1 MKPVLFIVL
10 HLGTVKDWQWSDTS
24 VNLPKWA
31 SSQIYA
37 TAPALNNSVH
47 CTSVLFHFYL
57 FSPCQLSGAQ
67 IIATVSTGNAFF
79 FFHIEP
85 SSLGPALWKSVIT
98 TKRSNKKNGNIYSIQ
113 PLSRHPHGD
122 IKVMHF
128 TVIALPVCAYVPQLW
143 PYWVSQAIKVI
154 IFFCGTVHCP
164 P

>member
-79 FFHIEP
+79 FFPYRAVLIRASPVEISNNNKEKQQKKWEHLQYPAIKP
-85 SSLGPALWKSVIT
+85 SSTWWHKSDAFYCDSSSSMCICSSVMT
-98 TKRSNKKNGNIYSIQ
+98 LLSLTGN
-113 PLSRHPHGD
+113 
-122 IKVMHF
+122 
-128 TVIALPVCAYVPQLW
+128 
-143 PYWVSQAIKVI
+143 
-154 IFFCGTVHCP
+154 
-164 P
+164 